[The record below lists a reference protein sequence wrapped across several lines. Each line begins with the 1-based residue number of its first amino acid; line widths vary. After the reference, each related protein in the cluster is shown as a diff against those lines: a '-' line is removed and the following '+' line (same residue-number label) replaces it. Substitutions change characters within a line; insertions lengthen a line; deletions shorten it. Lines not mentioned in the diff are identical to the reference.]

1 MHCRKDLGCDR
12 CISIQLLVTVSY
24 HLTVD
29 FQSFCGGVG
38 RFLLSSEL
46 WSQNETVSDKE
57 MEGDTSQHSS
67 TGGPTLKSKHIAS
80 LRTSEVVFKVLP

>member
-1 MHCRKDLGCDR
+1 MHFYTITCHCELP
-12 CISIQLLVTVSY
+12 L
-24 HLTVD
+24 D

-67 TGGPTLKSKHIAS
+67 TEGPTLKSKHIAS